1 MKALKLSTLAACI
14 FLFVSSCTKTSD
26 TLSSSSTSTT
36 SSQNA
41 VFGAKAGGQGSEQ
54 QGGNQVQSNQP
65 KDLTSITINLNPNPV
80 NQNSN
85 YTVTGMVVFPEAVE
99 TGKVVIERA
108 VDANDNYTSVENAD
122 DWVQF
127 YVENITSSVTSYT
140 ITKTALATEDPGF
153 YGFRLH
159 FIPSGGAGVKS
170 GKSTE
175 VNLEVKRACVSTFT
189 IKGNATAVPVGDGN
203 YEFTITYELTSPV
216 DVTGIK
222 FQGGATSGG
231 QFAHNVTSFG
241 DFVVVNANLQ
251 NTVLKWTGDLTAC
264 QPKTLTFKYVRKFSC
279 PATDALVTGEWT
291 AKQGETLLADP
302 VHVTYT
308 CSQ

>member
-1 MKALKLSTLAACI
+1 MKALKLSTLAACLL
-14 FLFVSSCTKTSD
+14 LFAVSCTKSSD

-41 VFGAKAGGQGSEQ
+41 VFGAKAGGPGNEQ
-54 QGGNQVQSNQP
+54 QGGAQVQSNQP
-65 KDLTSITINLNPNPV
+65 KDLTSITITLNPNPV

-85 YTVTGMVVFPEAVE
+85 YTVTGTVVFPETVE

-108 VDANDNYTSVENAD
+108 VDANDDYTSVENAD
-122 DWVQF
+122 DWIQF

-175 VNLEVKRACVSTFT
+175 VNLEVKRACVNTFT
-189 IKGNATAVPVGDGN
+189 IKGNATAVPVGNGN

-216 DVTGIK
+216 DVTGVK

-231 QFAHNVTSFG
+231 QFAHNVTNYG
-241 DFVVVNANLQ
+241 DFEVVNANLQ

-264 QPKTLTFKYVRKFSC
+264 QPKTLTFKYKRQFSC
-279 PATDALVTGEWT
+279 PATNALVTGDWSASAGGTELGT
-291 AKQGETLLADP
+291 IAKLPYSCQ
-302 VHVTYT
+302 
-308 CSQ
+308 